1 VSICAVSIFLAEMA
15 SEAQQQQQQHV
26 ENRKAY
32 PNTAEAYQLIEPIGQ
47 GESAVVYRA
56 WCESLQ
62 EQVAIKIV
70 DLELFQ
76 TSLEEISKEIQVMS
90 LSQHP
95 NVVPYCTSFVCGHDL
110 WVVMPLLAGGDVKS
124 LMDCS
129 FPEGMDEPLV
139 QYILCGVL
147 RAIAYFHENGQ
158 IHRNIKAANILLTVD
173 GRVMLSDYGL
183 VGWMVEGGL
192 KRSIRQTFVGTP
204 CWMAPE
210 VLEQTHGYDYK
221 ADIWSFGITA
231 LELAQGRAPYSEY
244 PPMKVLLLTL
254 QGPAP
259 SLKGPARQRFSKAFH
274 DLVSQCLCKD
284 PSQRPTAFQLLE
296 HKFFKNVKKP
306 SNLAEI
312 IAKSPPL
319 GRRSGNQ
326 RLLVQQVRN
335 SDTQHYSKNGED
347 NCEVSTGWNFGE
359 DEDDDDNKLAE
370 KKKEDTSKESL
381 EEVAEEDKQ
390 SSLNKM
396 ISSNRNESI
405 EKPPQSSNNKW
416 TFTQDNNNNAS
427 HYHSDEDPKVLVQ
440 DSTGTTNED
449 KNNAK
454 TMMKKGRF
462 VVIEVDDH
470 QPPPPPPPPPSSSS
484 SADHPR
490 ATSAISNNNL
500 PSSSFEGGGGIGSS
514 VAVGSGKTTTT
525 PSPRIEEQTSPS
537 KESHAQPSN
546 ITGTEVTLPF
556 REHSRSTNALSS
568 WNLHSTENSKSF
580 SSFRRGRFEV
590 KEVEDNSAT
599 TLPSSNSRSRPQS
612 PSPRTGALVGGSGSG
627 GGGDGTKGPLT
638 LLAELQTQLIA
649 LLNEN
654 ENLRKENATLKL
666 ELEKK
671 QQ

>member
-1 VSICAVSIFLAEMA
+1 MA
-15 SEAQQQQQQHV
+15 SESQQHV
-26 ENRKAY
+26 ETRKAY

-47 GESAVVYRA
+47 GESAVVYRG

-62 EQVAIKIV
+62 EEVAIKIV

-90 LSQHP
+90 LSLHP

-139 QYILCGVL
+139 QYILYGVL
-147 RAIAYFHENGQ
+147 RAVSYFHKHGQ

-221 ADIWSFGITA
+221 ADIWSYGITA
-231 LELAQGRAPYSEY
+231 LELAQGRAPFSEY

-274 DLVSQCLCKD
+274 DLVSQCLQKE
-284 PSQRPTAFQLLE
+284 PSQRPTASQLLE

-306 SNLAEI
+306 SNLADI

-326 RLLVQQVRN
+326 RILVQQVLN
-335 SDTQHYSKNGED
+335 NKQTAGSGNNDEIAG
-347 NCEVSTGWNFGE
+347 GWNFDSSE
-359 DEDDDDNKLAE
+359 SEVKSE
-370 KKKEDTSKESL
+370 KYESLHNESFDWNEDTQ
-381 EEVAEEDKQ
+381 EDKQ
-390 SSLNKM
+390 TVW
-396 ISSNRNESI
+396 NRKKEGTDHIQGSQKNELV
-405 EKPPQSSNNKW
+405 EKHDSKS
-416 TFTQDNNNNAS
+416 FSTQDNAS
-427 HYHSDEDPKVLVQ
+427 HSDEERKQ
-440 DSTGTTNED
+440 NDSSIVASSEE
-449 KNNAK
+449 KNAK
-454 TMMKKGRF
+454 TMTKKGRF
-462 VVIEVDDH
+462 VVIEVDDRTTVGD
-470 QPPPPPPPPPSSSS
+470 SRSTGNSLNVV
-484 SADHPR
+484 D
-490 ATSAISNNNL
+490 TS
-500 PSSSFEGGGGIGSS
+500 GGGR
-514 VAVGSGKTTTT
+514 TT
-525 PSPRIEEQTSPS
+525 PNPWIEEHSPPLPLVS
-537 KESHAQPSN
+537 KESHAQPHA
-546 ITGTEVTLPF
+546 TMEAPPVLV
-556 REHSRSTNALSS
+556 RELSS
-568 WNLHSTENSKSF
+568 HRLANVSSISHSTENNRSST
-580 SSFRRGRFEV
+580 SFRRGRFEV
-590 KEVEDNSAT
+590 KEVEDHASNPS
-599 TLPSSNSRSRPQS
+599 LPSRSRPQS
-612 PSPRTGALVGGSGSG
+612 PSPRIGLG
-627 GGGDGTKGPLT
+627 GGPVGETRGPFM
-638 LLAELQTQLIA
+638 LLAELQNQLIA

-654 ENLRKENATLKL
+654 ENLRKENTALKS
-666 ELEKK
+666 ELEQKK
-671 QQ
+671 